1 MAAVPPVEPGS
12 VTPGR
17 SPLFVAAIC
26 AVGLA
31 CIMFDQT
38 SLVVAV
44 ATIGRDL
51 DAGIAG
57 LQWLTAVSPL
67 VAASTMPVSAAIAT
81 RLGTRNALRG
91 GLVVFALGA
100 AVAASSVTLETLL
113 VARTIQ
119 GLGAALILP
128 NGPGLLGG
136 NVPPGSPRQRAV
148 GTWIVIGSIGLLLGP
163 LVGGI
168 VVEEFGWRVTF
179 LMLIPLALFGAAAS
193 SLLDNT
199 KGTST
204 GRLDI
209 AGLVAAFLMLSTLSW
224 ALIETG
230 RGDVSVVLLV
240 AGYASAAVMGYAFV
254 RIERRADNPV
264 MDLKV
269 LGTPQLRV
277 LLPLVLVY
285 NTLINGSAFVIS
297 IYLQEGRHL
306 SVAATGTLLLVA
318 NLGMPLAGPVVAFL
332 RRFARRS
339 TLMLSSLGVLTGAL
353 LVMSVGGVISVP
365 LFALAL
371 LALGLCSG
379 ILYSIDTITVL
390 DGIDGP
396 DGAAAL
402 AALALMRQVGTVLGI
417 AALAS
422 VGQVAVSLG
431 LAARGEETALLV
443 AGAALALITIRL
455 APRVRSVIL

>member
-1 MAAVPPVEPGS
+1 MAAVTRLEPGS
-12 VTPGR
+12 GR
-17 SPLFVAAIC
+17 PNRGPLTVAAIC

-31 CIMFDQT
+31 CIGFDQT

-44 ATIGRDL
+44 ATIGKDL

-57 LQWLTAVSPL
+57 LQWLTALSPL
-67 VAASTMPVSAAIAT
+67 VAASTMPISATLAN
-81 RLGTRNALRG
+81 RLGTRNTLRS

-100 AVAASSVTLETLL
+100 VVAASSRNLEALL
-113 VARTIQ
+113 AARTIQ

-136 NVPPGSPRQRAV
+136 NVPQGDPRQRAV
-148 GTWIVIGSIGLLLGP
+148 AAWIVMGSSGMLLGP

-168 VVEEFGWRVTF
+168 VVEEFGWQVTF
-179 LMLIPLALFGAAAS
+179 LMLVPLALLGAAVV

-199 KGTST
+199 TRVSA
-204 GRLDI
+204 GRLDV
-209 AGLVAAFLMLSTLSW
+209 AGLVTACLMLSTLSW

-230 RGDVSVVLLV
+230 RGGIPSVLLI
-240 AGYASAAVMGYAFV
+240 AGYAGAAGLGYAFV

-264 MDLKV
+264 MDLRV
-269 LGTPQLRV
+269 LGTAHLRI
-277 LLPLVLVY
+277 LLPLVLTY

-306 SVAATGTLLLVA
+306 SVATTGSLLLVA
-318 NLGMPLAGPVVAFL
+318 NLGMSLAGPVVTFL
-332 RRFARRS
+332 RRLARPS
-339 TLMLSSLGVLTGAL
+339 TLMLSSLGVLTAAL
-353 LVMSVGGVISVP
+353 LMMSLGEVISVP
-365 LFALAL
+365 ILVVPLI
-371 LALGLCSG
+371 ALGLCAG
-379 ILYSIDTITVL
+379 VLYSIDTLTVL
-390 DGIDGP
+390 DGTEGP

-422 VGQVAVSLG
+422 IGQVAVGLG
-431 LAARGEETALLV
+431 VAARGEQTALLM
-443 AGAALALITIRL
+443 AGGALALVTVSL
-455 APRVRSVIL
+455 APRLREVIS

>member
-1 MAAVPPVEPGS
+1 MVAVPRVAPGS
-12 VTPGR
+12 GTPNR
-17 SPLFVAAIC
+17 APLTVAAIC

-67 VAASTMPVSAAIAT
+67 VAASTMPISAALAT
-81 RLGTRNALRG
+81 RLGTRNTLRG

-100 AVAASSVTLETLL
+100 AVAASSTSLEALL

-136 NVPPGSPRQRAV
+136 NVPQGAPRQRAV
-148 GTWIVIGSIGLLLGP
+148 GAWIVIGSVGLLLGP

-179 LMLIPLALFGAAAS
+179 LMLIPLSLLGATAS

-199 KGTST
+199 RSIST
-204 GRLDI
+204 GRLDV

-230 RGDVSVVLLV
+230 RGDVSAVLLV
-240 AGYASAAVMGYAFV
+240 AGYAFAAAMGYTFV

-269 LGTPQLRV
+269 LGSPQLRI
-277 LLPLVLVY
+277 LLPLVLTY

-306 SVAATGTLLLVA
+306 SVATTGSLLLVA
-318 NLGMPLAGPVVAFL
+318 NLGMPLAGPVVTFL
-332 RRFARRS
+332 RRFARPS
-339 TLMLSSLGVLTGAL
+339 TLMLSSLGLLTAAF
-353 LVMSVGGVISVP
+353 LVMSLGTVISVP
-365 LFALAL
+365 LFALPL

-396 DGAAAL
+396 GGAAAL

-422 VGQVAVSLG
+422 IGQVAVSLG
-431 LAARGEETALLV
+431 IAARGEQTALLV
-443 AGAALALITIRL
+443 AGGTLALITIRM
-455 APRVRSVIL
+455 APRLRQVIA